1 MCAALDLGVYPLVGE
16 SGRYFVRSHLHGSLM
31 YLVDLEELASGWCGC
46 PHFEYRS
53 SLQLVGGFE
62 CKHIRA
68 ARSYRSLQQK
78 LAAIRVIRRGSWTQ
92 CSN

>member
-1 MCAALDLGVYPLVGE
+1 MSSPLDLGIYPLVGE
-16 SGRYFVRSHLHGSLM
+16 SGRYFVHSHVHGSMM

-46 PHFEYRS
+46 PHFEYRNNM
-53 SLQLVGGFE
+53 QLVGGFE

-68 ARSYRSLQQK
+68 ARSYRRLQERLSTVRK
-78 LAAIRVIRRGSWTQ
+78 LRRGSWIQ